1 MSNNIVFELS
11 SLPYSLF
18 PLLPQAMYPS
28 KQLRNRLNEEPATM
42 DYNTQYML
50 RRRLKAIKSMAET
63 YGLRYTKTNLRAFV
77 SFPDY
82 NFGHILIIHLCKPDE
97 GKPAFEFEL
106 NKCGLWPAQ
115 GKMDIEL
122 TAVKSEQICNNK
134 YNGEYTVFD
143 INMNKLNQW
152 LGDARMVY
160 ELYVVEQHKK
170 DIRSAAGD
178 LAEIVG
184 KAAAK

>member
-1 MSNNIVFELS
+1 
-11 SLPYSLF
+11 
-18 PLLPQAMYPS
+18 MYPS
-28 KQLRNRLNEEPATM
+28 KQLRDRLHEEPATM

-63 YGLRYTKTNLRAFV
+63 YDLRYTKTNLRAFV

-82 NFGHILIIHLCKPDE
+82 TFGHILTIHLCKPDE
-97 GKPAFEFEL
+97 GQPAFEFEI

-122 TAVKSEQICNNK
+122 TSVKSEQICNNK

-143 INMNKLNQW
+143 INMNKLSQW

-184 KAAAK
+184 KVAAK